1 MNYKTTNELLNFNFS
16 EAVIGDIQA
25 VSGFFHVVFDNV
37 TIMPDNSCN
46 RDIREMRANELVFK
60 IENPEIKSFIKE
72 GYKIYNADGKLM
84 NQYEDTM
91 IAEADY
97 ASILKGLIEGIV
109 YSLEKV
115 NDVYIFTI
123 DTEESTYVLSVAGTT
138 DTQEWDRFLNKEA

>member
-84 NQYEDTM
+84 NQYEDTI

-97 ASILKGLIEGIV
+97 ASTLKDLIEGIV